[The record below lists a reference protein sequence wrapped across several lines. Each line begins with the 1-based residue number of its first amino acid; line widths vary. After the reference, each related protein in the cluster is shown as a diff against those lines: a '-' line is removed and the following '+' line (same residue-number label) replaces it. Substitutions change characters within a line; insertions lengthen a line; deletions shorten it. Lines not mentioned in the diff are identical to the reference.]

1 MVGPTSSTLMEEPVI
16 KEIASKHKKTV
27 AQVLLRNLIQRG
39 IIVLPKS
46 VTPDRIKANFQ
57 VKPLVELN

>member
-1 MVGPTSSTLMEEPVI
+1 VEGPVTAPLMEEPVLV
-16 KEIASKHKKTV
+16 ELAAKHKRTV

-46 VTPDRIKANFQ
+46 VTPERIKSNLQ
-57 VKPLVELN
+57 VKIIT